1 MSSKMVEMIKFL
13 LDNPKQ
19 KRPKYTLTKVKTT
32 QYQEMGI
39 V

>member
-13 LDNPKQ
+13 INNPKE
-19 KRPKYTLTKVKTT
+19 KRPKYTLTKIEST
-32 QYQEMGI
+32 QYKEMGI

>member
-1 MSSKMVEMIKFL
+1 MIKFL

-19 KRPKYTLTKVKTT
+19 KRPKYTLTKVESK
-32 QYQEMGI
+32 QYKEMGI